1 MALGNA
7 NASAQAR
14 GKNKPVEIKRTKE
27 VVMAKNYNSITSSPV
42 QSSDAC
48 RYSESLSETFYHS
61 GARVLPA
68 TNDIVYATKRANS
81 KTVVAAG
88 HYRIQVSS
96 SYYNMQ
102 VGASGIVSRVTRC

>member
-48 RYSESLSETFYHS
+48 RY
-61 GARVLPA
+61 
-68 TNDIVYATKRANS
+68 
-81 KTVVAAG
+81 
-88 HYRIQVSS
+88 
-96 SYYNMQ
+96 
-102 VGASGIVSRVTRC
+102 